1 MKMEPEQII
10 TMIAEKL
17 RHVQGIEAVVLGGSR
32 ARGTH
37 TPASD
42 IDLGIYYSRSDE
54 LDLNAL
60 RTIAA
65 EIHDDGD
72 AVLSDIG
79 GWGAWVNGGG
89 WLTVQGSAVDFIY
102 RDLQRVARVMDQC
115 LAGEVTID
123 YHPGHPHGY
132 TNALYVSEA
141 AVCRILWDRT
151 GIITG
156 LQARTTPFPKSLQQA
171 LIDKFLWEAD
181 FSYLIAK
188 KGIARLDVSYIA
200 GCCYRA
206 VSCLNQTL
214 FALNETYWMNEKGAV
229 LIADRFALRP
239 HDYRERAD
247 AVFAGLLPDA
257 TKLETSLL
265 HLHSLI
271 QETQHLTETNTF

>member
-1 MKMEPEQII
+1 MEAEQII
-10 TMIAEKL
+10 AAIAKKL
-17 RHVQGIEAVVLGGSR
+17 RHIQGIEAVVLGGSR

-42 IDLGIYYSRSDE
+42 IDIGIYYNSSEE
-54 LDLNAL
+54 LDLTAL
-60 RTIAA
+60 RAIAA
-65 EIHDDGD
+65 ELHDDGD
-72 AVLSDIG
+72 AVLTDIG
-79 GWGAWVNGGG
+79 GWGPWVNGGG
-89 WLTVQGSAVDFIY
+89 WLTVQGFAVDFIY

-141 AVCRILWDRT
+141 AVCRILWDAT
-151 GIITG
+151 GMLSG
-156 LQARTTPFPKSLQQA
+156 LKASTSPFPPVLKQA

-181 FSYLIAK
+181 FSYLISK

-206 VSCLNQTL
+206 VSCLNQAL

-229 LIADRFALRP
+229 LIADQFPLAPR
-239 HDYRERAD
+239 DYRNRVDE
-247 AVFAGLLPDA
+247 VFAGLSADA

-265 HLHSLI
+265 HLHALI
-271 QETQHLTETNTF
+271 QETQHLT